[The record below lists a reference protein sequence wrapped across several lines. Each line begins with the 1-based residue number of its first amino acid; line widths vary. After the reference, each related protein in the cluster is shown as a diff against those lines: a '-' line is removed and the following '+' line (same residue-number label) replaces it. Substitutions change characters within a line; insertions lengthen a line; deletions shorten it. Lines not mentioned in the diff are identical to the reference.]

1 MSEQA
6 RLLGGRY
13 EVGELVGR
21 GGMAEVHRGV
31 DLRLKRPVAIKM
43 LRSDLARDASFL
55 TRFRREAQSSA
66 GLNHASIVAVYD
78 SGEDQGVDSHGRPH
92 NVPFIV
98 MEYVEGKT
106 LREVLN
112 QRGKLTSNEA
122 ARITEGVL
130 DALAYSHRMGIVHRD
145 IKPANVMIGADNTVK
160 VMDFGIARAIADT
173 NATMTQTQAVIGT
186 AQYLSPEQ
194 AQGQNVDARSDLYS
208 TGCMLYELLTGRP
221 PFQGDSPVAIAYQHV
236 GQPPAPPSTVEE
248 SVGPDMDAVVL
259 HALNKDRAARYQSAA
274 DFRADLQ
281 AVRLGRP
288 ISDAA
293 RGTAAG
299 AAAAGAT
306 ATEVIGRLGSEP
318 TEVYAAQPR
327 QGSSSG
333 GAGAGGAG
341 AGGAGAGAVG
351 AGAVGAA
358 AGGPGGGGSGAATG
372 GSRPSGATGDTSSFP
387 AVREGRDR
395 QPDRRGTWAILT
407 IAGLIALA
415 LLGWGL
421 NSYLDNQAQETAM
434 VTVPSVTGEPRA
446 TAQAKI
452 TRAGLTPEV
461 TTENSKTVPADHVI
475 SQDPEG
481 AVRVAKG
488 RTVKLVVSA
497 GPEAVTIP
505 DLVGK
510 TEAEARQV
518 LGDLGLTVGEV
529 TPENDT
535 KKPKGQ
541 VVSSSPA
548 SGDAV
553 APGTAVA
560 LKLSS
565 GQVTVPDLVGKT
577 QNEAFTLLTE
587 AGLTPKSAYKQTA
600 DAAEGTVLEQDKKA
614 GDVVDAA
621 SVVLITIAQ
630 ASPPTPTPSASATPT
645 PSASVTPTP
654 ASPSPSVSPS

>member
-1 MSEQA
+1 MPRSPVRGPAPAEPVRALSVRALSVRVPGVLAGVA
-6 RLLGGRY
+6 RERQP
-13 EVGELVGR
+13 
-21 GGMAEVHRGV
+21 AA
-31 DLRLKRPVAIKM
+31 P
-43 LRSDLARDASFL
+43 
-55 TRFRREAQSSA
+55 
-66 GLNHASIVAVYD
+66 
-78 SGEDQGVDSHGRPH
+78 GRPEQ
-92 NVPFIV
+92 PA
-98 MEYVEGKT
+98 T
-106 LREVLN
+106 L
-112 QRGKLTSNEA
+112 
-122 ARITEGVL
+122 
-130 DALAYSHRMGIVHRD
+130 
-145 IKPANVMIGADNTVK
+145 
-160 VMDFGIARAIADT
+160 
-173 NATMTQTQAVIGT
+173 
-186 AQYLSPEQ
+186 
-194 AQGQNVDARSDLYS
+194 
-208 TGCMLYELLTGRP
+208 
-221 PFQGDSPVAIAYQHV
+221 
-236 GQPPAPPSTVEE
+236 
-248 SVGPDMDAVVL
+248 
-259 HALNKDRAARYQSAA
+259 
-274 DFRADLQ
+274 
-281 AVRLGRP
+281 
-288 ISDAA
+288 
-293 RGTAAG
+293 
-299 AAAAGAT
+299 
-306 ATEVIGRLGSEP
+306 
-318 TEVYAAQPR
+318 
-327 QGSSSG
+327 
-333 GAGAGGAG
+333 
-341 AGGAGAGAVG
+341 
-351 AGAVGAA
+351 
-358 AGGPGGGGSGAATG
+358 
-372 GSRPSGATGDTSSFP
+372 SFP

-395 QPDRRGTWAILT
+395 QPDRRGTWVILS

-630 ASPPTPTPSASATPT
+630 GEPSDAHPLGERDAHPV
-645 PSASVTPTP
+645 SVGHTHPGVAVTVGEP
-654 ASPSPSVSPS
+654 QLGGLTGVVSG

>member
-1 MSEQA
+1 
-6 RLLGGRY
+6 
-13 EVGELVGR
+13 
-21 GGMAEVHRGV
+21 
-31 DLRLKRPVAIKM
+31 
-43 LRSDLARDASFL
+43 
-55 TRFRREAQSSA
+55 
-66 GLNHASIVAVYD
+66 
-78 SGEDQGVDSHGRPH
+78 
-92 NVPFIV
+92 
-98 MEYVEGKT
+98 
-106 LREVLN
+106 
-112 QRGKLTSNEA
+112 
-122 ARITEGVL
+122 
-130 DALAYSHRMGIVHRD
+130 
-145 IKPANVMIGADNTVK
+145 
-160 VMDFGIARAIADT
+160 
-173 NATMTQTQAVIGT
+173 
-186 AQYLSPEQ
+186 
-194 AQGQNVDARSDLYS
+194 
-208 TGCMLYELLTGRP
+208 
-221 PFQGDSPVAIAYQHV
+221 
-236 GQPPAPPSTVEE
+236 
-248 SVGPDMDAVVL
+248 
-259 HALNKDRAARYQSAA
+259 
-274 DFRADLQ
+274 
-281 AVRLGRP
+281 
-288 ISDAA
+288 
-293 RGTAAG
+293 
-299 AAAAGAT
+299 
-306 ATEVIGRLGSEP
+306 
-318 TEVYAAQPR
+318 
-327 QGSSSG
+327 
-333 GAGAGGAG
+333 
-341 AGGAGAGAVG
+341 
-351 AGAVGAA
+351 
-358 AGGPGGGGSGAATG
+358 
-372 GSRPSGATGDTSSFP
+372 
-387 AVREGRDR
+387 
-395 QPDRRGTWAILT
+395 
-407 IAGLIALA
+407 
-415 LLGWGL
+415 
-421 NSYLDNQAQETAM
+421 M

-518 LGDLGLTVGEV
+518 LGDLGLTEPSLDRVLR
-529 TPENDT
+529 
-535 KKPKGQ
+535 
-541 VVSSSPA
+541 
-548 SGDAV
+548 AV